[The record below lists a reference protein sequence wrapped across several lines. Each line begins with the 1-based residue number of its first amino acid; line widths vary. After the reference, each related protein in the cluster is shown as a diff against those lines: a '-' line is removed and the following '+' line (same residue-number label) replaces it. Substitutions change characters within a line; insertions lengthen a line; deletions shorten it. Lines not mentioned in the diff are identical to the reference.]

1 MKDWISKFIKLFYK
15 DKVTVITYEFQDLE
29 QINILARFLIYDRK
43 IINADLYDIEEYGTK
58 GNGNTFY
65 FKIKPKEDKTPPP
78 PPKNTIENSNNNQPH
93 RSSL

>member
-29 QINILARFLIYDRK
+29 AINILARFLIYDRK
-43 IINADLYDIEEYGTK
+43 IVNADLYDIEEYGTR
-58 GNGNTFY
+58 GTGSTFY
-65 FKIKPKEDKTPPP
+65 FKIKLKEDKTPPP
-78 PPKNTIENSNNNQPH
+78 PPNTPIENSNNNQPH